1 MIFDTHTHL
10 YWRSF
15 DEDRDEVLKRARDA
29 GVSRFVVVGTDVET
43 SRAALE
49 LASRE
54 EGMHASVGIH
64 PNDLGVEGP
73 SASDLATIAELARE
87 ELCVAVG
94 ETGLD
99 YYWDRVPAARQ
110 IAGLRWHL
118 ELSAAVHKPVI
129 IHSRDAHEDT
139 ARILAEGLSTTSSGG
154 PGGVMHC
161 FTMGPEEL
169 AAYTAL
175 DMYVSFSGVVT
186 YPKND
191 ANREAARLVPADR
204 LLVETD
210 CPFLAPQVRRGKRN
224 EPALVAAVVDV
235 VAEVRETSSSELAA
249 TTMDNGLRFFG
260 LPPA

>member
-15 DEDRDEVLKRARDA
+15 DEDRAEVLARARDA
-29 GVSRFVVVGTDVET
+29 GVSRMMVIGTDVAT

-49 LASRE
+49 LAQRE
-54 EGMHASVGIH
+54 PDVHAAVGIH
-64 PNDLGVEGP
+64 PNDLGEDGP
-73 SASDLATIAELARE
+73 SDADLAAIAELARE
-87 ELCVAVG
+87 ETCVAVG

-99 YYWDRVPAARQ
+99 FYWDRVPAARQ
-110 IAGLRWHL
+110 EAGLRWHL
-118 ELSAAVHKPVI
+118 ELAAAVHKPVV
-129 IHSRDAHEDT
+129 IHSRDAHEAT
-139 ARILAEGLSTTSSGG
+139 ARVLGEDLARTDRGG

-161 FTMGPEEL
+161 FTMGPDEL

-175 DMYVSFSGVVT
+175 DLYVSFSGVVT

-191 ANREAARLVPADR
+191 DNREAARRTPADR

-224 EPALVAAVVDV
+224 EPALVAAVLDE
-235 VAEVRETSSSELAA
+235 VARVRGEEREALAA
-249 TTMDNGLRFFG
+249 RTMANGLRLFG
-260 LPPA
+260 LDA